1 VLHHLYVCHPIM
13 VMVIDPISVE
23 NRIWGDGN
31 GTCQCDVD
39 GSRLFVQFDAGSLWL
54 VIIPKSKD
62 RFIE

>member
-1 VLHHLYVCHPIM
+1 V
-13 VMVIDPISVE
+13 VIDPISVE

-54 VIIPKSKD
+54 VIVPKSKD